1 MNTAQKI
8 YRALDAEG
16 LTDAGILGVIL
27 NLYAESGLRSTN
39 VEDRSGIPDD
49 VYTAM
54 VDAGGY
60 DFATDNGKK
69 YGYGLAQ
76 WTLPSRKTALLKYA
90 KICGVSIGD
99 ETMQIGFLI
108 GELTTTPEY
117 ADLLLFL
124 KATNSVE
131 RAADVFQ
138 RIYEHPAVITDRTRF
153 LPQVEAMLAEG
164 AAPPGFWPPRTLT
177 AGMSGA
183 DVKALQGLLCA
194 RGWYDGPVNGEMDT
208 DTVAAAAAFKSSE
221 KLSKPETFGNKAWAR
236 LLKRE
241 T

>member
-27 NLYAESGLRSTN
+27 NLFAESGLWSTN
-39 VEDRSGIPDD
+39 VEDRSGIPDA
-49 VYTAM
+49 VYTGW

-60 DFATDNGKK
+60 DFATDNGKH

-76 WTLPSRKTALLKYA
+76 WTLPKRKTGLLKFA
-90 KICGVSIGD
+90 ILQGTSVGD
-99 ETMQIGFLI
+99 EDMQIAYMVH
-108 GELTTTPEY
+108 ELTTEPEY
-117 ADLLLFL
+117 TDLLRFL
-124 KATNSVE
+124 KTTDSVQLATD
-131 RAADVFQ
+131 AFQ
-138 RIYEHPAVITDRTRF
+138 RIYERPKVITDRTVD
-153 LPQVEAMLAEG
+153 LPKVEAMLAEG

-177 AGMSGA
+177 AGMTGP

-194 RGWYDGPVNGEMDT
+194 RGWYDGPISGEMDD

-236 LLKRE
+236 LLRR
-241 T
+241 

>member
-27 NLYAESGLRSTN
+27 NLFAESGLCSTN

-60 DFATDNGKK
+60 DFSTDNGKH

-76 WTLPSRKTALLKYA
+76 WTLPSRKTALLKFT
-90 KICGVSIGD
+90 ILMGVSVGD
-99 ETMQIGFLI
+99 ENAQIAFVI
-108 GELTTTPEY
+108 EELAGKAEY
-117 ADLLLFL
+117 ADLLRFL
-124 KATNSVE
+124 KTTNSIP
-131 RAADVFQ
+131 AATDAFQ
-138 RIYEHPAVITDRTRF
+138 RIYERPAIITDRTRF
-153 LPQVEAMLAEG
+153 LPQVEALLAEG

-177 AGMSGA
+177 AGMTGP

-194 RGWYDGPVNGEMDT
+194 RGWYDGPISGEMDD

-236 LLKRE
+236 LLKR
-241 T
+241 